1 MSKVLIYEKL
11 NNISGSGFKKVRS
24 DDGFIRLS
32 GVFAQT
38 AVKNRNNRTYTT
50 ENYSKM
56 IDNLKKRIIEEGC
69 PGELEHPTTMNIDY
83 NNVSHMVESVEI
95 DKNGTVTGTIK
106 LLDTPKGKIA
116 QALVEGGLPLF
127 ISSRATGNVDKN
139 GIVTLEELKTYDL
152 VGTPGFAQARLHCN
166 ESMVTESIDDDMFI
180 VYENDN
186 NQNKEE
192 NTMEINETL
201 QQDLANLK
209 EQHEELQKKYDDL
222 YEKFGSMVDELRKV
236 RNSVRTASLD
246 EEQFNQL
253 TEKLDNSIS
262 REDIDQMISEA
273 SDNIVEKLAN
283 GIEKWILEE
292 YSPEIENWIT
302 EEYSPEIEKW
312 IVEEYSP
319 EIEKWILEEYSPEI
333 ENWITEEYS
342 PEIEKWIVEEY
353 SPEVENWLN
362 EEFTPETI
370 KSMLNE
376 SIKESKQDKLESID
390 AILEML
396 DTDKASVKPIV
407 ENKTDEPYFVAAM
420 PDHIRPLWE
429 SASNEMKSHI
439 IAKAHMFTLNTDDKI
454 RYFWENKVDFN
465 KQIEPSKNINEG
477 LDTITDQF
485 EKNLRMALRR

>member
-11 NNISGSGFKKVRS
+11 SNVTGFKKVRS

-32 GVFAQT
+32 GVFAQSG
-38 AVKNRNNRTYTT
+38 VKNRNNRTYTT

-56 IDNLKKRIIEEGC
+56 IEDLKKRIVEEGC

-95 DKNGTVTGTIK
+95 DQNGTVTGTIK

-166 ESMVTESIDDDMFI
+166 EGMVAESIDDDMFI

-186 NQNKEE
+186 DNQNKTE
-192 NTMEINETL
+192 NTMEIEAL
-201 QQDLANLK
+201 Q
-209 EQHEELQKKYDDL
+209 
-222 YEKFGSMVDELRKV
+222 DELKNTRALLEDMTNKYKEVLETV
-236 RNSVRTASLD
+236 RDLRENNKQFDIAISDLKKTD
-246 EEQFNQL
+246 ESL
-253 TEKLDNSIS
+253 TES
-262 REDIDQMISEA
+262 DIRTMIEEAVNKA
-273 SDNIVEKLAN
+273 SDSIIEKLSE
-283 GIEKWILEE
+283 GIEKWIV
-292 YSPEIENWIT
+292 

-319 EIEKWILEEYSPEI
+319 EVEKWIV
-333 ENWITEEYS
+333 EEYS

-362 EEFTPETI
+362 EEFAPDTLGN
-370 KSMLNE
+370 MLKEN
-376 SIKESKQDKLESID
+376 KESKLANID

-396 DTDKASVKPIV
+396 DTEKAPSKPVV
-407 ENKTDEPYFVAAM
+407 ENNTEEPYFIAAM
-420 PDHIRPLWE
+420 PENIRPLWE
-429 SASNEMKSHI
+429 SASDDMKSHI
-439 IAKAHMFTLNTDDKI
+439 IAKAGMFTLNTDEKI
-454 RYFWENKVDFN
+454 RYFWENKVDF
-465 KQIEPSKNINEG
+465 KKEIQPAKSINEG
-477 LDTITDQF
+477 LDTITNQF
-485 EKNLRMALRR
+485 EKNLRMALRRQH

>member
-11 NNISGSGFKKVRS
+11 SNVTGFKKVRS

-32 GVFAQT
+32 GVFAQSG
-38 AVKNRNNRTYTT
+38 VKNRNNRTYTT

-56 IDNLKKRIIEEGC
+56 IENLKKRIVEEGC

-166 ESMVTESIDDDMFI
+166 EGMVAESIDDDMFI
-180 VYENDN
+180 VYENEND
-186 NQNKEE
+186 NQNKQE
-192 NTMEINETL
+192 NTMENEAL
-201 QQDLANLK
+201 Q
-209 EQHEELQKKYDDL
+209 EELKNTKALLEDMTSKYKELLETVREIRDKQFDND
-222 YEKFGSMVDELRKV
+222 VDNLRNIGDVMTESKV
-236 RNSVRTASLD
+236 RNMIEEAVNASVDS
-246 EEQFNQL
+246 
-253 TEKLDNSIS
+253 
-262 REDIDQMISEA
+262 
-273 SDNIVEKLAN
+273 IVEKLSE
-283 GIEKWILEE
+283 GIEKWIV
-292 YSPEIENWIT
+292 

-319 EIEKWILEEYSPEI
+319 EIEKWIVEEYSPEV
-333 ENWITEEYS
+333 EKWIVEEYS

-362 EEFTPETI
+362 EEYKPENLKPFI
-370 KSMLNE
+370 EEHIGNALQ
-376 SIKESKQDKLESID
+376 ESKEDKLSNID
-390 AILEML
+390 SLLEML
-396 DTDKASVKPIV
+396 DNDKTKKPV
-407 ENKTDEPYFVAAM
+407 FESGTSNEPYFIAAM
-420 PDHIRPLWE
+420 PENIRPLWE
-429 SASNEMKSHI
+429 SASDEMKAYI
-439 IAKAHMFTLNTDDKI
+439 TEKAHMYTLNTDEKI
-454 RYFWENKVDFN
+454 KYFWENKVDF
-465 KQIEPSKNINEG
+465 KKELEPSKNINEG

-485 EKNLRMALRR
+485 EKNLRMALRRR

>member
-11 NNISGSGFKKVRS
+11 NNVTGFKKVRS

-32 GVFAQT
+32 GVFAQSGI
-38 AVKNRNNRTYTT
+38 KNRNNRTYTT

-56 IDNLKKRIIEEGC
+56 IESLKKRIVEEGC

-95 DKNGTVTGTIK
+95 DENGTVTGTIK

-166 ESMVTESIDDDMFI
+166 EGMVAESIDDDMFI
-180 VYENDN
+180 VYENEND
-186 NQNKEE
+186 NQNKQE
-192 NTMEINETL
+192 NTMENNAL
-201 QQDLANLK
+201 Q
-209 EQHEELQKKYDDL
+209 EELQNTRAALEDMTNKYKEVL
-222 YEKFGSMVDELRKV
+222 E
-236 RNSVRTASLD
+236 SVREMREEMQNNKFEKDVDDIRNLGNHGLTESQVREMIKESVDSATASLI
-246 EEQFNQL
+246 
-253 TEKLDNSIS
+253 EKL
-262 REDIDQMISEA
+262 SE
-273 SDNIVEKLAN
+273 
-283 GIEKWILEE
+283 GIEKWIV
-292 YSPEIENWIT
+292 

-319 EIEKWILEEYSPEI
+319 EIEKWIVEEYSPEVEKWI
-333 ENWITEEYS
+333 VEEYSPEVENWVVEEFS

-362 EEFTPETI
+362 EEFAPETFGN
-370 KSMLNE
+370 ML
-376 SIKESKQDKLESID
+376 KESKQSKLENID

-396 DTDKASVKPIV
+396 DTDKSQAKPV
-407 ENKTDEPYFVAAM
+407 F
-420 PDHIRPLWE
+420 E
-429 SASNEMKSHI
+429 SSEEMKSYI
-439 IAKAHMFTLNTDDKI
+439 TEKAHMYTLNTDEKI
-454 RYFWENKVDFN
+454 KYFWENKVDF
-465 KQIEPSKNINEG
+465 KKEIQSSKSINEG
-477 LDTITDQF
+477 LDTVTNQF
-485 EKNLRMALRR
+485 EKNLRMALRRH

>member
-11 NNISGSGFKKVRS
+11 SNVTGFKKVRS

-32 GVFAQT
+32 GVFAQSGI
-38 AVKNRNNRTYTT
+38 KNRNNRTYTT

-56 IDNLKKRIIEEGC
+56 IEGLKKRIIEEGC
-69 PGELEHPTTMNIDY
+69 PGELEHPATMNIDY

-139 GIVTLEELKTYDL
+139 GVVTLEELKTYDL

-166 ESMVTESIDDDMFI
+166 EGMVAESIDDDMFI
-180 VYENDN
+180 VYEDNND
-186 NQNKEE
+186 NQNKQE
-192 NTMEINETL
+192 NTMESKAL
-201 QQDLANLK
+201 Q
-209 EQHEELQKKYDDL
+209 EELQNTRAALEDMTNKYKEVL
-222 YEKFGSMVDELRKV
+222 ESIRELRGKSFDNDV
-236 RNSVRTASLD
+236 NELRNLG
-246 EEQFNQL
+246 NQNKGL
-253 TEKLDNSIS
+253 TEFQV
-262 REDIDQMISEA
+262 RQMIEESVNGA
-273 SDNIVEKLAN
+273 VAGIVEKLSD
-283 GIEKWILEE
+283 GIEKWIV
-292 YSPEIENWIT
+292 

-319 EIEKWILEEYSPEI
+319 EVEKWIVEEYSPEI
-333 ENWITEEYS
+333 EKWVVEEYSPEVEKWVVEEYS

-362 EEFTPETI
+362 EEFAPETFGD
-370 KSMLNE
+370 M
-376 SIKESKQDKLESID
+376 IKESKQSKLENID

-396 DTDKASVKPIV
+396 DT
-407 ENKTDEPYFVAAM
+407 NKTQSKPVFESSTPNEPYFIAAM
-420 PDHIRPLWE
+420 PEHIRPLWE
-429 SASNEMKSHI
+429 NASEEMKTYI
-439 IAKAHMFTLNTDDKI
+439 TEKAHMYTLNTDEKI
-454 RYFWENKVDFN
+454 KYFWENKVDF
-465 KQIEPSKNINEG
+465 KKEIQPTKNINEG

-485 EKNLRMALRR
+485 EKNLRTALRNRR

>member
-11 NNISGSGFKKVRS
+11 NNVTGFKKVRS

-32 GVFAQT
+32 GVFAQSGI
-38 AVKNRNNRTYTT
+38 KNRNNRTYTT

-56 IDNLKKRIIEEGC
+56 IESLKKRIVEEGC

-95 DKNGTVTGTIK
+95 DENGTVTGTIK

-166 ESMVTESIDDDMFI
+166 EGMVAESIDDDMFI
-180 VYENDN
+180 VYENEND
-186 NQNKEE
+186 NQNKQE
-192 NTMEINETL
+192 NTMENNAL
-201 QQDLANLK
+201 Q
-209 EQHEELQKKYDDL
+209 EELQNTRAALEDMTNKYKEVL
-222 YEKFGSMVDELRKV
+222 E
-236 RNSVRTASLD
+236 SVREMREEMQNNKFEKDVDDIRNLGNHGLTESQVREMIKESVDSATASLI
-246 EEQFNQL
+246 
-253 TEKLDNSIS
+253 EKL
-262 REDIDQMISEA
+262 SE
-273 SDNIVEKLAN
+273 
-283 GIEKWILEE
+283 GIEKWIV
-292 YSPEIENWIT
+292 

-319 EIEKWILEEYSPEI
+319 EVEKWIVEEYSPEV
-333 ENWITEEYS
+333 ENWVVEEFS

-362 EEFTPETI
+362 EEFAPETFGN
-370 KSMLNE
+370 ML
-376 SIKESKQDKLESID
+376 KESKQSKLENID

-396 DTDKASVKPIV
+396 DTDKSQAKPV
-407 ENKTDEPYFVAAM
+407 FESSTPNEPYFIAAM
-420 PDHIRPLWE
+420 PEHIRPLWE
-429 SASNEMKSHI
+429 SASEEMKSYI
-439 IAKAHMFTLNTDDKI
+439 TEKAHMYTLNTDEKI
-454 RYFWENKVDFN
+454 KYFWENKVDF
-465 KQIEPSKNINEG
+465 KKEIQSSKSINEG
-477 LDTITDQF
+477 LDTVTNQF
-485 EKNLRMALRR
+485 EKNLRMALRRH